1 MLSEITLGQYF
12 PGNSVIHRTD
22 PRFKFVLTIF
32 YLVLIF
38 MAKSDVAFLFVLLF
52 TASII
57 LLSRIS
63 LKLILKGLKPL
74 VFIIIF
80 TAVINIFWISGETL
94 LVDFWIIKIYAEGI
108 ASAVFLVLR
117 LICLITGTSILISY
131 TTSPVEL
138 TDAMERLFS
147 PLKKL
152 KVPVHDFS
160 MMMTIALRF
169 IPTLIEETD
178 KIMSAQKAR
187 GADFE
192 SGSIIRRVKA
202 MIPILIPLFVSA
214 FRRADDLAQAM
225 ECRCYMGG
233 EGRTRMKEMKANPLD
248 FIVTAVMVVAFAVV
262 LLLNQ
267 LTIAF
272 SI

>member
-1 MLSEITLGQYF
+1 MLNDITLGQYF
-12 PGNSVIHRTD
+12 PGNSIIHKTD
-22 PRFKFVLTIF
+22 ARFKFVFTVF
-32 YLVLIF
+32 YLFIVF
-38 MAKSDVAFLFVLLF
+38 VAKTDAAFLFVLFF
-52 TASII
+52 TALITI
-57 LLSRIS
+57 LSGIS

-74 VFIIIF
+74 IFIIVF
-80 TAVINIFWISGETL
+80 TAVINIFWITGETL
-94 LVDFWIIKIYAEGI
+94 LVHFWIINIYAEGI
-108 ASAVFLVLR
+108 AAAVFLVLR

-152 KVPVHDFS
+152 RVPVHDFA

-192 SGSIIRRVKA
+192 TGSITRRVKA

-225 ECRCYMGG
+225 ECRCYTGG
-233 EGRTRMKEMKANPLD
+233 EGRTRMKEMKAKTLD
-248 FIVTAVMVVAFAVV
+248 FVVTIVMIGAFVVVFF
-262 LLLNQ
+262 LNNVK
-267 LTIAF
+267 IAF
-272 SI
+272 EI

>member
-1 MLSEITLGQYF
+1 MLSEVTLGQYF
-12 PGNSVIHRTD
+12 PGNSVIHKTD
-22 PRFKFVLTIF
+22 PRFKFILTVF
-32 YLVLIF
+32 YLVIIF
-38 MAKSDVAFLFVLLF
+38 MAKSDVAFLFVLGF
-52 TASII
+52 TAALVI
-57 LLSRIS
+57 LSGIS
-63 LKLILKGLKPL
+63 PKFILKGLKPL
-74 VFIIIF
+74 VFIILF
-80 TAVINIFWISGETL
+80 TAFINIFWISGETL

-108 ASAVFLVLR
+108 ASAIFLVLR
-117 LICLITGTSILISY
+117 LICLISGTSILISY

-138 TDAMERLFS
+138 TDAMERLFA

-152 KVPVHDFS
+152 KVPVHDLS

-192 SGSIIRRVKA
+192 SGSIVRRVKA

-225 ECRCYMGG
+225 ECRCYTGG
-233 EGRTRMKEMKANPLD
+233 EGRTRMKEMKAKPLD
-248 FIVTAVMVVAFAVV
+248 FAVMAVVIAAFAAVI
-262 LLLNQ
+262 LLNRF
-267 LTIAF
+267 TIAF